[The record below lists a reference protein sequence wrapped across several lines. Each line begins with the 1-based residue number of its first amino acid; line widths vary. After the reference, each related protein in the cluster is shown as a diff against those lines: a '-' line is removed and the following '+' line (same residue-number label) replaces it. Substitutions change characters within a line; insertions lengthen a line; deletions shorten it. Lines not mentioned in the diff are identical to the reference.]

1 MESVE
6 SFDKGEKAAKIGFFT
21 VALIGVVKGFIGW
34 TSGSLSLLAQAID
47 SLTDLFGLIAIFIGM
62 RLCRREPSLRF
73 PYGYYRAETLASLIV
88 SGFILLTGG
97 EVLRKSVLHVLH
109 PGPIHSPFTAILVA
123 AASIPVLYLLY
134 RHQLN

>member
-1 MESVE
+1 MNSVE
-6 SFDKGEKAAKIGFFT
+6 SFGKGEKAAKIGFFS
-21 VALIGVVKGFIGW
+21 VALIGIVKGIIGW

-62 RLCRREPSLRF
+62 RLSRREPSMRF

-97 EVLRKSVLHVLH
+97 EVLRKSVIHILH
-109 PGPIHSPFTAILVA
+109 PAQIHSPL
-123 AASIPVLYLLY
+123 AS
-134 RHQLN
+134 